1 MPLMRVVLTT
11 DTDLVPWV
19 KVSVVRE
26 LVVSP
31 RVTEVVPTVTVVMPK
46 VTVVLLQE
54 IEDLP
59 QEMAYLVLKS
69 ETLPLVKEV
78 LLDEN
83 VAFRSLL
90 ESFFDCLASL
100 GVLAPATR
108 LLSI

>member
-1 MPLMRVVLTT
+1 MRMVLTT

-31 RVTEVVPTVTVVMPK
+31 RVTEVVPAVTVVMPR

-54 IEDLP
+54 MDDLP

-83 VAFRSLL
+83 VVSHSLL

-100 GVLAPATR
+100 GVSAPATR
-108 LLSI
+108 VLSI